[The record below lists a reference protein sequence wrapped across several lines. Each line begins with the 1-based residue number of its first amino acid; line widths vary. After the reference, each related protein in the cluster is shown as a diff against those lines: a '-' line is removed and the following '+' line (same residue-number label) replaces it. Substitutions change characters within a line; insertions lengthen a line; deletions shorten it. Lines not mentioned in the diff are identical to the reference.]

1 MNAYYT
7 FYTTNIHVQSLH
19 YEFISNHLIIIAQI
33 LELKKKP
40 GSITISNIDR
50 FEKKVAFL
58 SSPTRFP

>member
-33 LELKKKP
+33 LELKKNLVQ
-40 GSITISNIDR
+40 SLSQILTDL
-50 FEKKVAFL
+50 KKK
-58 SSPTRFP
+58 